1 MISKVVEWFAD
12 LFGSI
17 WSAIVSV
24 FKWLVETIYNAFI
37 DFVEAIFARMVDLF
51 IFVLSYFPD
60 FDLSEYANGFD
71 ALVSYYS
78 GFDELLPLTE
88 LFVCASLYL
97 TFCGVYAIVRLIIK
111 LIPTI
116 G

>member
-17 WSAIVSV
+17 WSAIVSA

-51 IFVLSYFPD
+51 IFVLSFAISSGVSGWLTKPI
-60 FDLSEYANGFD
+60 SEMTDKDSFRFEG
-71 ALVSYYS
+71 
-78 GFDELLPLTE
+78 
-88 LFVCASLYL
+88 
-97 TFCGVYAIVRLIIK
+97 
-111 LIPTI
+111 
-116 G
+116 